1 MTADTKSTEMTAEIA
16 RDVSSRAI
24 QLFSDI
30 EVYAALD
37 EMATDMKSDLGELNP
52 VLLCVMTGGIVTT
65 SELALRL
72 DFPLQID
79 YVHASRYG
87 DATRG
92 GELEWLR
99 EPSIDL
105 QGRVVVLVDDI
116 FDQGA
121 TLAGIADY
129 CREQGASAVHLAVL
143 VDKHHDRKLTE
154 LRPDYIALS
163 VEDHYVYG
171 FGMDY
176 RGYLRNCAGIYA
188 ADSSDC

>member
-1 MTADTKSTEMTAEIA
+1 MSAGQPEMTAELA
-16 RDVSSRAI
+16 RAVSSRAQ
-24 QLFSDI
+24 QLYSDI

-37 EMATDMKSDLGELNP
+37 DMAAAMENDLSEANP

-72 DFPLQID
+72 NFPMQID

-87 DATRG
+87 DATHG
-92 GELEWLR
+92 GELQWLR
-99 EPSIDL
+99 EPTVSL
-105 QGRVVVLVDDI
+105 QDRVVVLVDDI

-129 CREQGASAVHLAVL
+129 CRKQGASAVHLAVL
-143 VDKHHDRKLTE
+143 IDKQHDRKLTRQ
-154 LRPDYIALS
+154 RPDYSALS
-163 VEDHYVYG
+163 VEDHYVFG

-176 RGYLRNCAGIYA
+176 RGYLRNSAGIYA
-188 ADSSDC
+188 ADKSDC

>member
-1 MTADTKSTEMTAEIA
+1 MTAGQPEMTAGLA
-16 RDVSSRAI
+16 REVSSRA
-24 QLFSDI
+24 QLLYSDI

-37 EMATDMKSDLGELNP
+37 DMAAAMESDLSETNP

-72 DFPLQID
+72 NFPMQID

-92 GELEWLR
+92 GELQWLR
-99 EPSIDL
+99 EPSVSL
-105 QGRVVVLVDDI
+105 QGRAVVLVDDI

-143 VDKHHDRKLTE
+143 IDKQHDHKLTQQ
-154 LRPDYIALS
+154 RPDYSALS
-163 VEDHYVYG
+163 VEDHYVFG

-176 RGYLRNCAGIYA
+176 RGYLRNSAGIYA
-188 ADSSDC
+188 ADKSDC

>member
-1 MTADTKSTEMTAEIA
+1 MTVDAKPAEMTAGIA

-24 QLFSDI
+24 QLYSDI

-37 EMATDMKSDLGELNP
+37 EMAAAMESDLGEANP
-52 VLLCVMTGGIVTT
+52 VLLCIMTGGIVTT

-72 DFPLQID
+72 NFPLQID

-99 EPSIDL
+99 EPTIDL
-105 QGRVVVLVDDI
+105 QDRVVVLVDDI

-129 CREQGASAVHLAVL
+129 CRQQGASAVHLAVL
-143 VDKHHDRKLTE
+143 VDKQHDRKLTD
-154 LRPDYIALS
+154 LRPEYIALT

-188 ADSSDC
+188 ADASDC